1 MHIKDILYN
10 QTIKKAIIN
19 ISVNKP
25 NGEII
30 LQNPKLWIKK
40 ITLEIAK
47 NKNRNEQQIK
57 IIDFLFII
65 KFLIFKISYINIHL
79 FYKKSTEKDR
89 IFSSIFFIFNIIYS
103 NLRASIGFS
112 LAAFLAGSIPKIIPV
127 KVVIQNVDNTIDL
140 SISADIHIPQSVH
153 DIALFTKYTIQ

>member
-40 ITLEIAK
+40 ITLEIA
-47 NKNRNEQQIK
+47 NDKNRNEQQIK

-65 KFLIFKISYINIHL
+65 KFLIFKIYYINIHL

-89 IFSSIFFIFNIIYS
+89 TKNSIFFIFIYS
-103 NLRASIGFS
+103 NLNASIGFS

-127 KVVIQNVDNTIDL
+127 KVVIINVDKTIDL